1 MMDADGFLGTL
12 KDAGFRFFAGV
23 PCSYFTSLVNGTID
37 DPELRYI
44 GAANEGE
51 ALSIAVGGQLGG
63 IKSVAMMQNSGLGNA
78 INPLTSLAVTFKV
91 PVLIIVTLRGDPEG
105 EADEPQH
112 ELMGAI
118 TTKLLEECAIRWRY
132 FVSEPQ
138 AFSDLVAE
146 ANAYMQST
154 SLPFAIVMKKG
165 ALAKRSLKTK
175 PSPRSLTAKPAKI
188 PSLDNLPSRQEALMT
203 LRAHVRATDAV
214 VATTGY
220 TGRELY
226 ALGDTA
232 NQFYMVGSM
241 GCASSIGLG
250 LAFAKQNRRIIV
262 LDGDGAVLMRMGAL
276 ATIGYERPSNLL
288 HILLDNGAHESTG
301 AQATVSGSVDFCA
314 IAAACGYARVIDT
327 ANTADLSALLQE
339 KETQGPIFMRL
350 RTRLGVPDDLPRP
363 SMLPHEVATRFAAF
377 VAS

>member
-12 KDAGFRFFAGV
+12 KAAGFRLFAGV

-37 DPELRYI
+37 DPELRYV

-51 ALSIAVGGQLGG
+51 ALSIAVGAKLGG
-63 IKSVAMMQNSGLGNA
+63 VKSVAMMQNSGLGNA
-78 INPLTSLAVTFKV
+78 INPLTSLAVAFKV
-91 PVLIIVTLRGDPEG
+91 PVLMIVTLRGDPQG

-118 TTKLLEECAIRWRY
+118 TTQLLESCNVKWRY
-132 FVSEPQ
+132 FVSDPE
-138 AFSDLVAE
+138 AFSALVHE
-146 ANAYMQST
+146 ADAHMRASG
-154 SLPFAIVMKKG
+154 LPFAIVMKKG
-165 ALAKRSLKTK
+165 ALAKRSLKTV
-175 PSPRSLTAKPAKI
+175 PQLRAPAAI
-188 PSLDNLPSRQEALMT
+188 PTKAPALDALSSRNEILKS
-203 LRAHVRATDAV
+203 LRAHAGGRDAII
-214 VATTGY
+214 ATTGY

-250 LAFAKQNRRIIV
+250 LALVDMERRVIV

-276 ATIGYERPSNLL
+276 ATIGHERPANLL

-314 IAAACGYARVIDT
+314 VAAACGYSRVIDT
-327 ANTADLSALLQE
+327 ANVADLEALLSE
-339 KETQGPIFMRL
+339 KDKRGPVFMRL
-350 RTRLGVPDDLPRP
+350 RMKLGVPDNLPRP
-363 SMLPHEVATRFAAF
+363 TVLPFEVAERFAAF
-377 VAS
+377 LAS